1 VIQNWNL
8 YVIFFS
14 PSDSDD
20 ALELD
25 ELHSPV
31 LFHIMKS
38 PIENKKTVTQGKGKD
53 KQAEESKS

>member
-1 VIQNWNL
+1 M
-8 YVIFFS
+8 IFFP

-31 LFHIMKS
+31 LFHIMKYYKMAVQ
-38 PIENKKTVTQGKGKD
+38 EKGKD
-53 KQAEESKS
+53 KQTEESKS

>member
-1 VIQNWNL
+1 
-8 YVIFFS
+8 VIFFS

-31 LFHIMKS
+31 LFLIMKS

-53 KQAEESKS
+53 KQAEESKL